1 MRLAALCAA
10 YLLSLAACNLQT
22 DPLMATLPPT
32 LPTNPSAFSPSP
44 TPAPLTLGAELRTLV
59 PPEGEAFQLL
69 ALYFD
74 PARYSFRAH
83 YTPNEAYTLRQWRER
98 LPGAVGLINANFF
111 TSEHLILGFLVSDG
125 QVYGEPYTDRGGW
138 FGVQNGQAFVR
149 HSIHEPYRGEPLEQ
163 AVQAFPM
170 LIWQGQPTQT
180 DSRAV
185 RPSRRTIIGQD
196 GQGRIVWMVTPA
208 LGLGFYPLSHW
219 LASSGAGLIHA
230 FNLDGGGSTML
241 WFEPLDLHLPSFDPV
256 PSVLAVYPR

>member
-1 MRLAALCAA
+1 MAYAALCFTF
-10 YLLSLAACNLQT
+10 LLSLAACNLQAEQS
-22 DPLMATLPPT
+22 LVALPPT
-32 LPTNPSAFSPSP
+32 VLPEPTIDTSPMLA
-44 TPAPLTLGAELRTLV
+44 PAVLGAELRTLV
-59 PPEGEAFQLL
+59 PPEGDAFQLL
-69 ALYFD
+69 ALSLD
-74 PARYSFRAH
+74 PAYYHFRAH
-83 YTPNEAYTLRQWRER
+83 YEPGQAYTLREWRER

-111 TSEHLILGFLVSDG
+111 TPEHTVLGLLVSDG
-125 QVYGEPYTDRGGW
+125 LAYGRPYTDRGGW
-138 FGVQNGQAFVR
+138 FGVQNGWPFVR
-149 HSIHEPYRGEPLEQ
+149 HSVYEPYRGETLEQ

-170 LIWQGQPTQT
+170 LVWNGQATQT

-219 LASSGAGLIHA
+219 LASSGAGLVHA

-241 WFEPLDLHLPSFDPV
+241 WFEPLGLSLPSFDPV